1 MNKKW
6 IIEIQGQSENKPNIS
21 IAKVL
26 FGSVRKSSC
35 KLCHN
40 YFLDADNADDAD
52 SDCRMVLVAGI
63 CQSGLST
70 KKGDPSHS
78 WNGSPHQNGSDL
90 LSHLGST
97 IGAVGL
103 NFSVRNGKR
112 WNPDAIATWISL
124 SSFFIYMTIA
134 QAKETNPS
142 HNLYN
147 SKNTPWLKKPFGQ
160 LVMLGWMCLHT
171 YTCILST
178 SSSLTT
184 LNEI

>member
-1 MNKKW
+1 MPHTA
-6 IIEIQGQSENKPNIS
+6 IYLGQRS
-21 IAKVL
+21 L
-26 FGSVRKSSC
+26 LC
-35 KLCHN
+35 KNGELYRTVPKN
-40 YFLDADNADDAD
+40 RMSASL
-52 SDCRMVLVAGI
+52 DCRMVLVAGI

-78 WNGSPHQNGSDL
+78 WNGSPWQNGSDL

-124 SSFFIYMTIA
+124 SSFFIFMTIA